1 MKKEQITPKHRML
14 ESITGSVI
22 SSYVALHY
30 LESLKRYDITRQKQ
44 KNLLNR
50 IIESLQKTEKIEFDA
65 IFNLDEK
72 NVHMISSNLI
82 EFFDQIMKTGF
93 TDQML
98 LQNMI
103 MAYKKDP
110 KSIEGI
116 INKVLNK

>member
-1 MKKEQITPKHRML
+1 MKQKML

-30 LESLKRYDITRQKQ
+30 LETLKSYGIIKQKE
-44 KNLLNR
+44 KNLLNKT
-50 IIESLQKTEKIEFDA
+50 INSLQEIEKKQFDA
-65 IFNLDEK
+65 IFNLHEK
-72 NVHMISSNLI
+72 KVHMISSNLI
-82 EFFDQIMKTGF
+82 TFFDEVMKTGF

-103 MAYKKDP
+103 IAYKKDP